1 MAVMA
6 GYLPFL
12 SDMNLFWLGMSGYW
26 LGPCFTCWVQV
37 GAGGCRWVRVGAGGS
52 MFYRV
57 PYLFSDLILL
67 EKCFAIFSFFSQ
79 YGT

>member
-26 LGPCFTCWVQV
+26 MGPCFTCWVQV
-37 GAGGCRWVRVGAGGS
+37 GAGGCGWVQVGAGGYWLGAGGCRWVHVLQVT
-52 MFYRV
+52 MKRV
-57 PYLFSDLILL
+57 W
-67 EKCFAIFSFFSQ
+67 AR
-79 YGT
+79 G